1 MEVFVL
7 NLLGSFGS
15 LVFSEEVMKKCLPSE
30 TYLNLKHSIELS
42 LPLEPEVASVVASA
56 MKDWAV
62 GKGAT
67 HYTHWFQPMTGV
79 SAGKHDG
86 FLDLKNGKPVVEFS
100 GKCLIKG
107 EPDASS
113 FPNGGLR
120 NTFEA
125 RGYTTWDFTSP
136 AFIKGKTLY
145 IPTAFCS
152 YTGEALDTKT
162 PLLRSMEVVSKHAVR
177 VLRAFGDND
186 TKSVIPNVGAEQEY
200 FLIDREDYE
209 KRLDLKICGRSLF
222 GANPVKGQ
230 EMEDHYCSRIR
241 LKVSDYMN
249 ELDEDLLAFGICA
262 KTKHNEA
269 APAQHEMAPSFESC
283 NVAADH
289 NQLIMETMRVV
300 AKRKGLACLLHE
312 KPFLGVNGSGKHNNW
327 SLCKD
332 NGANLF
338 SIGHCKEEN
347 MLFLVFLCSVIR
359 ALDRYAGLLRLT
371 AACAGNDIR
380 LGGNEAPPAI
390 MSVFLGEHLYNI
402 LKDISAGGEVFSED
416 LNDIL
421 ITNANTL
428 PNFLKDNSD
437 RNRTSPFAFTGNKCE
452 FRMLGAS
459 SSISFSTTVLNI
471 AVAES
476 LDCFAGVLEKERE
489 LKKAVVKIIK
499 DTFNNNARV
508 IFNGNNYSKNWQ
520 EEAEKR
526 GLCIINDTV
535 EAAKE
540 YLKEENI
547 MLFEKYKVLTRHECE
562 ARYEI
567 MLDSYC
573 QTVCIE
579 AHTMLEMVGKEIL
592 PAIVRYVGELSSVLV
607 NINRLRFGS
616 ETSSLVDS
624 FNILVNNM
632 NEIYKYKNLLDE
644 NLSDVG
650 KFESLKKAEFVR
662 NEMLKNMKS
671 LRKYVDKSEQLIPKN
686 LWKMPS
692 ITEIL
697 HRV

>member
-1 MEVFVL
+1 M
-7 NLLGSFGS
+7 NLLGSFGN
-15 LVFSEEVMKKCLPSE
+15 LVFNDEVMRKRLPSE
-30 TYLNLKHSIELS
+30 TYLNLKRSTELS
-42 LPLEPEVASVVASA
+42 LPLEHEVASVVAKA
-56 MKDWAV
+56 MKDWAIE
-62 GKGAT
+62 KGAT
-67 HYTHWFQPMTGV
+67 HYTHWFQPMTGM

-136 AFIKGKTLY
+136 AFVKGKTLY

-162 PLLRSMEVVSKHAVR
+162 PLLRSMEVVSRHAVR
-177 VLRAFGDND
+177 VLRAFGDNK
-186 TKSVIPNVGAEQEY
+186 TTHVVPNVGAEQEY

-222 GANPVKGQ
+222 GAAPAKGQ

-249 ELDEDLLAFGICA
+249 ELDENLLAFGICA

-269 APAQHEMAPSFESC
+269 APAQHEMAPKFESC

-289 NQLIMETMRVV
+289 NQLIMETMRIV
-300 AKRKGLACLLHE
+300 AKKKGLACLLHE

-327 SLCKD
+327 SLCKN

-338 SIGHCKEEN
+338 SVGNCKEEN

-359 ALDRYAGLLRLT
+359 AVDRYAGLLRLT
-371 AACAGNDIR
+371 AACAGNDVR

-390 MSVFLGEHLYNI
+390 VSIFLGEHLFNI
-402 LKDISAGGEVFSED
+402 LKGISLGEEIFSED

-421 ITNANTL
+421 ITNASTL

-437 RNRTSPFAFTGNKCE
+437 RNRTSPFAFTGNKFE

-459 SSISFSTTVLNI
+459 SSISFSTAVLNVI
-471 AVAES
+471 VAES
-476 LDCFAGVLEKERE
+476 LDCFANILENEKN
-489 LKKAVVKIIK
+489 LKKAFVKIVT
-499 DTFNNNARV
+499 DTFNNNGRI
-508 IFNGNNYSKNWQ
+508 IFNGNNYSKSWQ
-520 EEAEKR
+520 KEAERR
-526 GLCIINDTV
+526 GLCIIEDTV

-540 YLKEENI
+540 YLKEENVK
-547 MLFEKYKVLTRHECE
+547 LFEKYNLLTKHECE

-567 MLDSYC
+567 MLDNYC
-573 QTVCIE
+573 QTICIE

-592 PAIVRYVGELSSVLV
+592 PAIMRYVSELSFALS
-607 NINRLRFGS
+607 NINRLHT
-616 ETSSLVDS
+616 ETKSSSLIDS
-624 FNILVNNM
+624 FNILVKNM
-632 NEIYKYKNLLDE
+632 DEIYKYKNLLCE
-644 NLSDVG
+644 NLVNVNNFS
-650 KFESLKKAEFVR
+650 SLKKAEFVR
-662 NEMLKNMKS
+662 DEMLKNMKS
-671 LRKYVDKSEQLIPKN
+671 LRKYVDKSEQLIPKD

-697 HRV
+697 HKV